1 MTKVVKVYLISEQ
14 VDKDGNKIDYKKI
27 SSLLWD
33 LQRQTRDIKN
43 KTVQL
48 CWEWLGYSSDY
59 YKKNEEY
66 PKEKDTLGYTLSG
79 FVYDHFKT
87 GYDLYS
93 ANLSS
98 SSRDVCNAF
107 SNAKKEMLKGE
118 RSILSYKA
126 NQPLDIYNKAISL
139 EYTDNEFYVSLKM
152 LNRAGKKK
160 YDISDDLRFK
170 MQVKDKSVRTILER
184 CIDGEYKVSG
194 SKLLYDEKKKMWKL
208 NLCYSFDNHIISEL
222 DKDKILGIDL
232 GVAYPLIAS
241 VAGDYDRFA
250 IKGGEIEAFRRRVEA
265 RKKSIL
271 HQTKYCGDGRIG
283 HGRKKRTEPAFK
295 INDKIARFR
304 DTANH
309 KYSRALIDYAVKK
322 GCGTIQMEKLTGITS
337 NAEHF
342 LKEWSYYDLQMK
354 IENKAKEAGIQVVY
368 IEPKYTS
375 QRCSKCGYIHADNR
389 PSQAVFKCQKCG
401 FETNADYNASQN
413 IGTKHIEQIIDE
425 TIKMQTEN

>member
-139 EYTDNEFYVSLKM
+139 YHKSDIALTICCNYVHSLFFPFFF
-152 LNRAGKKK
+152 L
-160 YDISDDLRFK
+160 F
-170 MQVKDKSVRTILER
+170 
-184 CIDGEYKVSG
+184 
-194 SKLLYDEKKKMWKL
+194 
-208 NLCYSFDNHIISEL
+208 
-222 DKDKILGIDL
+222 
-232 GVAYPLIAS
+232 P
-241 VAGDYDRFA
+241 
-250 IKGGEIEAFRRRVEA
+250 
-265 RKKSIL
+265 KSIFP
-271 HQTKYCGDGRIG
+271 YM
-283 HGRKKRTEPAFK
+283 P
-295 INDKIARFR
+295 
-304 DTANH
+304 
-309 KYSRALIDYAVKK
+309 S
-322 GCGTIQMEKLTGITS
+322 
-337 NAEHF
+337 
-342 LKEWSYYDLQMK
+342 LQS
-354 IENKAKEAGIQVVY
+354 KA
-368 IEPKYTS
+368 
-375 QRCSKCGYIHADNR
+375 
-389 PSQAVFKCQKCG
+389 
-401 FETNADYNASQN
+401 
-413 IGTKHIEQIIDE
+413 
-425 TIKMQTEN
+425 